1 MDADWG
7 SSSDEEDA
15 AERARKDKA
24 KLDETMAL
32 LDAFNKT
39 KPPEQEEEGYGSVG
53 ERFRNERAQAAGKA
67 MWNDRRA
74 VMNKDAEDI
83 QDINSSF
90 KWHIIMGVVIIG
102 VLGFALVGLYNQF
115 NETVKNSSGNH
126 WLNATHGQAPTSGAG
141 GTAKPV
147 SRMPPVGVI
156 AFVFIMGFGIPT
168 AVLVWR
174 QLKSKKQ
181 RQFQAEV

>member
-39 KPPEQEEEGYGSVG
+39 KPPEQEDEGYGSVG
-53 ERFRNERAQAAGKA
+53 DRFRNERAQAAGKA

-83 QDINSSF
+83 QEMNKSF
-90 KWHIIMGVVIIG
+90 KWHIVMGVVIII
-102 VLGFALVGLYNQF
+102 VLGFALVGMYNQF
-115 NETVKNSSGNH
+115 NKTVRESSAND
-126 WLNATHGQAPTSGAG
+126 WLNATHTQNATAG
-141 GTAKPV
+141 GGPVGKRPV

-156 AFVFIMGFGIPT
+156 AFVFVMGFGIPS
-168 AVLVWR
+168 A
-174 QLKSKKQ
+174 
-181 RQFQAEV
+181 